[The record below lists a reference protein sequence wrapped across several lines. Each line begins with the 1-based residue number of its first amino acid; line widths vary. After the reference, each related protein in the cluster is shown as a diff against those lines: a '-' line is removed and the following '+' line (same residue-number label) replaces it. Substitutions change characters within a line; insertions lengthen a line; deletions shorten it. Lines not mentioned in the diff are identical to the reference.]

1 MCGIAGIS
9 LKNPNDRL
17 SKDFLKIS
25 NFLSHRGPDSKGFF
39 QNSRLTII
47 HTRLSIIDVSGG
59 KQPIKND
66 DLVLAVNGE
75 IYNDLEIR
83 KKNKDFNFKTNSD
96 SESILAVYRKYGLE
110 GFKHL
115 RGMYA
120 FSLYDKKINQLILC
134 RDEFGIKPLYFSIVS
149 EGIIYS
155 SEIQALRAVCNSEQ
169 SIKKNKLSE
178 FLQMQFCSGNETIFK
193 NIFRLRPGE
202 RLVIRE
208 GQIIKSK
215 VFSPLSSVQNSGNAI
230 DDKFI
235 SKTLLDSVKV
245 HQRSDVPYCL
255 FFSGG
260 VDSMLILYFM
270 NKLNKSRIKSFRV
283 KFEGQNDI
291 SSEYF
296 KSLSNSFNTEF
307 EDVNFTENDF
317 WKYLPLAAKFSDDPV
332 ADYAMLP
339 TLKLAKRVS
348 EQDFKV
354 VLSGE
359 GGDEIFAGYGR
370 YKRYFSFFRNK
381 YFKGSFNGLTN
392 LDKKVDNWDFDLKKL
407 SENVNNLS
415 LSKLQKHQWFDFN
428 NWLPND
434 LLIKLD
440 RCLMAYGLE
449 GRTPLID
456 KEVFRNFFLIDD
468 KYKISKNTG
477 KFYIKSFLQK
487 EIEFYDPFKKKKG
500 FTVPIKTW
508 IPKKINLI
516 QKILP
521 KVELIRE
528 FFSKKEILEL
538 CYISKNNKNA
548 LRPLWHLIFISCWYA
563 IHIQKIK
570 TEGNFFDLMENLR

>member
-9 LKNPNDRL
+9 LKKPNNRL

-39 QNSRLTII
+39 QNSRLSII

-59 KQPIKND
+59 KQPISND
-66 DLVLAVNGE
+66 ELVLAVNGE

-96 SESILAVYRKYGLE
+96 SESILAVYRKHGLE

-134 RDEFGIKPLYFSIVS
+134 RDEFGIKPLYFSIIP

-155 SEIQALRAVCNSEQ
+155 SEIQALRAVLNSEQ

-202 RLVIRE
+202 RLIIRE

-215 VFSPLSSVQNSGNAI
+215 VISPLSSVQNSNKVI
-230 DDKFI
+230 DNKFI

-291 SSEYF
+291 SSEYL

-307 EDVNFTENDF
+307 EDIKFTENDF

-348 EQDFKV
+348 EQNFKV

-370 YKRYFSFFRNK
+370 YKRYFSLFKNK
-381 YFKGSFNGLTN
+381 YFKGSFNRLKN
-392 LDKKVDNWDFDLKKL
+392 LDKKVNNWDFDLKKL

-456 KEVFRNFFLIDD
+456 KEVFKNFFLVDD
-468 KYKISKNTG
+468 KYKIKKNIG
-477 KFYIKSFLQK
+477 KFYIKSFLQE
-487 EIEFYDPFKKKKG
+487 EIDFYDPFLKKKG

-563 IHIQKIK
+563 IHIQKVKI
-570 TEGNFFDLMENLR
+570 EGNFFDLMENIR

>member
-9 LKNPNDRL
+9 LKKPNNRL

-25 NFLSHRGPDSKGFF
+25 NFLSHRGPDNKGFF
-39 QNSRLTII
+39 QNSRLSMI

-59 KQPIKND
+59 KQPIRNEG
-66 DLVLAVNGE
+66 LVLAANGE

-83 KKNKDFNFKTNSD
+83 KKNQDFNFKTNSD
-96 SESILAVYRKYGLE
+96 SESILAVYRKYGLD
-110 GFKHL
+110 GFKRL

-120 FSLYDKKINQLILC
+120 FSLYDKKKDQLILC
-134 RDEFGIKPLYFSIVS
+134 RDEFGIKPLYFSIIP

-155 SEIQALRAVCNSEQ
+155 SEIQALRAVLNSEQ

-202 RLVIRE
+202 RLIIRE

-215 VFSPLSSVQNSGNAI
+215 VISPLSSVQNSNKVI
-230 DDKFI
+230 DNKFI

-291 SSEYF
+291 SSEYL

-307 EDVNFTENDF
+307 EDIKFTENDF

-348 EQDFKV
+348 EQNFKV

-370 YKRYFSFFRNK
+370 YKKYFSFFKNK
-381 YFKGSFNGLTN
+381 YFKGSFNRLIN
-392 LDKKVDNWDFDLKKL
+392 LDKKVNNWDFDLKKL

-449 GRTPLID
+449 GRTPFID
-456 KEVFRNFFLIDD
+456 KEVFKNFFLIDD
-468 KYKISKNTG
+468 RYKIKQNTG

-487 EIEFYDPFKKKKG
+487 EIDFYDPFLKKKG

-538 CYISKNNKNA
+538 CYISKNNKDA

-563 IHIQKIK
+563 IHIQKVKI
-570 TEGNFFDLMENLR
+570 EGNFFDLMENIR

>member
-1 MCGIAGIS
+1 MPAGDPHTFLYHGS
-9 LKNPNDRL
+9 GDQRNLND
-17 SKDFLKIS
+17 
-25 NFLSHRGPDSKGFF
+25 N
-39 QNSRLTII
+39 
-47 HTRLSIIDVSGG
+47 
-59 KQPIKND
+59 
-66 DLVLAVNGE
+66 
-75 IYNDLEIR
+75 Y
-83 KKNKDFNFKTNSD
+83 
-96 SESILAVYRKYGLE
+96 
-110 GFKHL
+110 
-115 RGMYA
+115 
-120 FSLYDKKINQLILC
+120 
-134 RDEFGIKPLYFSIVS
+134 
-149 EGIIYS
+149 
-155 SEIQALRAVCNSEQ
+155 
-169 SIKKNKLSE
+169 
-178 FLQMQFCSGNETIFK
+178 
-193 NIFRLRPGE
+193 
-202 RLVIRE
+202 
-208 GQIIKSK
+208 
-215 VFSPLSSVQNSGNAI
+215 
-230 DDKFI
+230 
-235 SKTLLDSVKV
+235 
-245 HQRSDVPYCL
+245 
-255 FFSGG
+255 
-260 VDSMLILYFM
+260 
-270 NKLNKSRIKSFRV
+270 
-283 KFEGQNDI
+283 
-291 SSEYF
+291 
-296 KSLSNSFNTEF
+296 FNTEF

-487 EIEFYDPFKKKKG
+487 EIDFYDAFKKKKG

-528 FFSKKEILEL
+528 FFSKREILEL

>member
-9 LKNPNDRL
+9 LKKPNNRL

-39 QNSRLTII
+39 QNSRLSII

-59 KQPIKND
+59 KQPINND

-96 SESILAVYRKYGLE
+96 SESILAVYRKYGLD

-120 FSLYDKKINQLILC
+120 FSLYDKKKNQLILC
-134 RDEFGIKPLYFSIVS
+134 RDEFGIKPLYFSIIP

-155 SEIQALRAVCNSEQ
+155 SEIQALRAVLNSKQ

-202 RLVIRE
+202 RLIIRE

-215 VFSPLSSVQNSGNAI
+215 VISPLPSVQNLNKVI

-270 NKLNKSRIKSFRV
+270 NKLNRSRIKSFRV

-291 SSEYF
+291 SSEYL
-296 KSLSNSFNTEF
+296 KSLSNKFNTEF
-307 EDVNFTENDF
+307 EDINFTENDF

-339 TLKLAKRVS
+339 TLKLSKRVS

-370 YKRYFSFFRNK
+370 YKRYFSFFKNK
-381 YFKGSFNGLTN
+381 YFKGSFNGLIN
-392 LDKKVDNWDFDLKKL
+392 LDKKINNWDFDLKKL

-456 KEVFRNFFLIDD
+456 KEVFKNFFLVDD
-468 KYKISKNTG
+468 KYKIKKNTG

-487 EIEFYDPFKKKKG
+487 EIDFYDPFLKKKG

-521 KVELIRE
+521 KVEMIRE

-563 IHIQKIK
+563 IHIQKVKI
-570 TEGNFFDLMENLR
+570 EGNFFDLMENIR